1 MTRFKLATRT
11 QMVVMTVAWLGVL
24 VGIDL
29 WKNPHLRAAERTP
42 DKAPPTAISLWIN
55 HLCCTGCLG
64 EVRDA
69 LASVPWIDANQIHP
83 RQNVVSREQADEH
96 PTPQSDYGG
105 WVDVGVTN
113 IREIDFVEIDRVLRE
128 KGMVASRVELR
139 GPEHFRLEAKV
150 RHLCCGMCKDATDRI
165 PGLDRTRLRLRW
177 VDSITSDRAQ
187 HSVTVHARY
196 QGAGEAVDVAELLGA
211 FDEVGLPAFSLKVLA
226 DAEPQPKV
234 PAGSAGR

>member
-1 MTRFKLATRT
+1 MTRFQQATRT
-11 QMVVMTVAWLGVL
+11 QIVLMTVGWLGVL
-24 VGIDL
+24 LAIDYV
-29 WKNPHLRAAERTP
+29 KNPHLRAAERMP
-42 DKAPPTAISLWIN
+42 ERAPQAALSLWIN

-69 LASVPWIDANQIHP
+69 LAAVPWIDAKEIHP

-113 IREIDFVEIDRVLRE
+113 LKEIDFVEIDRVLRE
-128 KGMVASRVELR
+128 KGMVASRIEFA

-165 PGLDRTRLRLRW
+165 PTLDRARMGLRW

-196 QGAGEAVDVAELLGA
+196 QGAGEAIDVADLLGA

-226 DAEPQPKV
+226 DAEPRPKV
-234 PAGSAGR
+234 PSGSVGR

>member
-1 MTRFKLATRT
+1 MTRFRQATRT
-11 QMVVMTVAWLGVL
+11 QLVLMTVGWLGVL
-24 VGIDL
+24 LAIDYL
-29 WKNPHLRAAERTP
+29 KNPHLRAAERML
-42 DKAPPTAISLWIN
+42 DKAPPAALSLWIN

-69 LASVPWIDANQIHP
+69 LATVPWIDANQIHP
-83 RQNVVSREQADEH
+83 RRNVVSREQADEH

-113 IREIDFVEIDRVLRE
+113 IKEIDFVEIDRVLRQ
-128 KGMVASRVELR
+128 KGMVASRIEFS

-165 PGLDRTRLRLRW
+165 PTLDPARLRLRW

-196 QGAGEAVDVAELLGA
+196 QEAGGAIDVADLLGA
-211 FDEVGLPAFSLKVLA
+211 FDEVGLPPFSLKVLA

>member
-29 WKNPHLRAAERTP
+29 WKNPHLRAAERTQ
-42 DKAPPTAISLWIN
+42 DKAPRTAISLWIN

-69 LASVPWIDANQIHP
+69 LASVPWIDANQIRP

-113 IREIDFVEIDRVLRE
+113 IKEIDFVEIDRVLRE
-128 KGMVASRVELR
+128 KGMVASRVEFS

-165 PGLDRTRLRLRW
+165 PALDPARMRLRW

-196 QGAGEAVDVAELLGA
+196 QAAGEAIDVAELLGA